1 MEGVERKRVG
11 QKGRDAIL
19 ARIRAAQ
26 PAKKPSH
33 DVKLG
38 QMFAPIG
45 DVIVRFREECK
56 ANLMELIETNSTA
69 ESAAAIGRV
78 LESLP
83 EGRFF
88 IQDESRL
95 RGLVERIPHGR
106 ATVWSSAEPVPED
119 TQVTLTLA
127 EALVAQTG
135 SILSSSGCGGRGASA
150 VPLCHIVYATTAQL
164 MPDIEAA
171 LQFAHKSG
179 ITERCSFVGL
189 ISGSS
194 RTADIEKILVQGAH
208 GPRRL
213 VVVMERV

>member
-1 MEGVERKRVG
+1 MEGVERKREG
-11 QKGRDAIL
+11 QQGRDAIL
-19 ARIRAAQ
+19 EKIRAAQ
-26 PAKKPSH
+26 PERRPGH

-45 DVIVRFREECK
+45 DVMARYREECK
-56 ANLMELIETNSTA
+56 ANLTELIETSSA
-69 ESAAAIGRV
+69 SESAAAIGRV

-88 IQDESRL
+88 VQDEPRL
-95 RGLVERIPHGR
+95 RALVERVPHGR
-106 ATVWSSAEPVPED
+106 AMVWSSSEAVPED

-150 VPLCHIVYATTAQL
+150 VPLCHVVYATTAQV

-171 LQFAHKSG
+171 LQFAQKNG
-179 ITERCSFVGL
+179 ITERSSYVGL

-213 VVVMERV
+213 VVVMEKV

>member
-1 MEGVERKRVG
+1 MEGIERKRVG

-26 PAKKPSH
+26 PPKKPSH
-33 DVKLG
+33 EVKLG
-38 QMFAPIG
+38 QVFAPIG
-45 DVIVRFREECK
+45 DVRVRFREECK
-56 ANLMELIETNSTA
+56 ANLMELVETNSAA

-88 IQDESRL
+88 VQDEGSL

-106 ATVWSSAEPVPED
+106 VTTWSTAEAVPED

-127 EALVAQTG
+127 DGLVAQTG

-150 VPLCHIVYATTAQL
+150 VPVCHIVYATTAQL
-164 MPDIEAA
+164 MPDIETA
-171 LQFAHKSG
+171 LLFAQKNG
-179 ITERCSFVGL
+179 ITERSSYVGL

-213 VVVMERV
+213 VVVVEKV

>member
-26 PAKKPSH
+26 PDRKPSH
-33 DVKLG
+33 DVKLS

-45 DVIVRFREECK
+45 DVMARYREECK
-56 ANLMELIETNSTA
+56 ANLTELIETNSAA
-69 ESAAAIGRV
+69 ESAMAIGRI

-88 IQDESRL
+88 VQDDGKL
-95 RGLVERIPHGR
+95 RALVESIPHGR
-106 ATVWSSAEPVPED
+106 ATVWSSAGAVPED

-150 VPLCHIVYATTAQL
+150 VPLCHVVYATTAQV

-171 LQFAHKSG
+171 LQFAQKDG
-179 ITERCSFVGL
+179 ITERSSYVGL

-213 VVVMERV
+213 VVVMQRV

>member
-11 QKGRDAIL
+11 QKGREAIL
-19 ARIRAAQ
+19 ERIREAQ
-26 PAKKPSH
+26 PVRSVGH
-33 DVKLG
+33 NIQLS
-38 QMFAPIG
+38 QMFPPIG
-45 DVIVRFREECK
+45 DAMERFRQECK
-56 ANLMELIETNSTA
+56 GNLTELVETSTPA

-78 LESLP
+78 LGSLP
-83 EGRFF
+83 EGRFYV
-88 IQDESRL
+88 QDESRL
-95 RGLVERIPHGR
+95 RALVERIPHGR
-106 ATVWSSAEPVPED
+106 ATVWSNAEAVPED

-164 MPDIEAA
+164 VPDIEAA
-171 LQFAHKSG
+171 LQLAQRNG
-179 ITERCSFVGL
+179 MTERSSYVGL
-189 ISGSS
+189 ITGSS

-213 VVVMERV
+213 VVVMEKV